1 MAGLQASLRASQEAT
16 KLGDS
21 KAYDALE
28 GDFREVSE
36 QHQASCGRA
45 IVYNDWNALYI

>member
-1 MAGLQASLRASQEAT
+1 MAGVQASLRASQEAS

-28 GDFREVSE
+28 GDFQEVSE
-36 QHQASCGRA
+36 QHQLRA
-45 IVYNDWNALYI
+45 NEQ